1 MKTTIKD
8 NKTLREIQV
17 EFNHRFPFLRL
28 EFVSKKLKPGTDF
41 RDKKNSNSALANFR
55 KTQKEGEIAFDEN
68 MTVTDLESQFLD
80 RYGLNAQVFRR
91 SGKLWL
97 ETTATDKWTLGYQN
111 EQGQELFNSDLN
123 NEREEND
130 YHEQE

>member
-1 MKTTIKD
+1 MKTSITDK
-8 NKTLREIQV
+8 KTLREIQV
-17 EFNHRFPFLRL
+17 EFNHRFPYLRL
-28 EFVSKKLKPGTDF
+28 EFVNKLTKPGADY
-41 RDKKNSNSALANFR
+41 RDKKNPNSALSTFR
-55 KTQKEGEIAFDEN
+55 KEEEAGEIAFDEN
-68 MTVTDLESQFLD
+68 MTVMELESQFLE